1 MSEPAASGSKNSKC
15 NTQNL
20 NKAGISDNPSNY
32 DTLTLGK
39 KPLKGLE
46 RHSADLDE
54 GEHEDTSY
62 DGTIEE
68 VVYSFLSRQMKRWFK
83 VEVDLLQDI
92 FDHPLHFMSTNG
104 DLEARPCKHIE
115 LCNVPKRDSPDY
127 QIGALMI
134 IATCFTKEVKDLLLL
149 PGTNHKF
156 SELKPV
162 SITVP
167 STTRERPVEL
177 IDDNVPPPISE
188 ESISILLGKKSS
200 NIQNSSRPDQITI
213 SYGKPTDYTNASGFQ
228 LLFGREPTQ
237 VTGSSTSTPF
247 RKYRQNAQMPVE
259 NLEEPTGGNPKQQ
272 SSANNSDP
280 SPSDPWDS
288 ESNSGNGD

>member
-15 NTQNL
+15 NTQNS
-20 NKAGISDNPSNY
+20 NKAGISDDPSNY

-39 KPLKGLE
+39 KPLKRLE

-68 VVYSFLSRQMKRWFK
+68 VVCMTFHKWFK

-134 IATCFTKEVKDLLLL
+134 IATCFAKEVKDLLLL

-156 SELKPV
+156 LESKPV

-177 IDDNVPPPISE
+177 MDDNVPLPISE
-188 ESISILLGKKSS
+188 ESISILL
-200 NIQNSSRPDQITI
+200 
-213 SYGKPTDYTNASGFQ
+213 DYTNASGFQ
-228 LLFGREPTQ
+228 LLFSREPTQ
-237 VTGSSTSTPF
+237 NT
-247 RKYRQNAQMPVE
+247 QMPVE

-280 SPSDPWDS
+280 SPSDPWDG